1 MATIQVRDVPESVAE
16 TYRQRAQHAGQS
28 LQAYL
33 REQLIEHAQRRDKA
47 EVMAAVREALRQD
60 PNPGISDDTL
70 RAARREL
77 RGD

>member
-1 MATIQVRDVPESVAE
+1 
-16 TYRQRAQHAGQS
+16 
-28 LQAYL
+28 
-33 REQLIEHAQRRDKA
+33 
-47 EVMAAVREALRQD
+47 MAAVREALRQD